1 MEIENEHTLVVHAPK
16 DSNTFKNSQH
26 GTAKQTHKFSFS
38 KVKIILTFIKL
49 QWTSFM
55 HLNPLIGEI
64 LKHKF
69 NFCLSDF

>member
-38 KVKIILTFIKL
+38 KVKIILTF
-49 QWTSFM
+49 
-55 HLNPLIGEI
+55 
-64 LKHKF
+64 LKAAMDKF
-69 NFCLSDF
+69 HASKSTNW